1 MPAKL
6 VLDTIL
12 DAVNNSHCSGSL
24 ILHSDNGFQYPSIPY
39 YNMTKAYG
47 ITPSMSAIGCPY
59 DNACAES
66 FFSLLKN
73 ECIYKAK
80 PRTIQAAT
88 ELMDEYIYFYS
99 HERIQLTTKMT
110 SMVMRLGTAA

>member
-1 MPAKL
+1 
-6 VLDTIL
+6 
-12 DAVNNSHCSGSL
+12 
-24 ILHSDNGFQYPSIPY
+24 
-39 YNMTKAYG
+39 MTKAYG

-110 SMVMRLGTAA
+110 SMEMRLGTAA